1 MEKTEKTITAYNK
14 NSEDYTNKFM
24 NFPLYEKKIKEFV
37 SFLDCGNEVLDLG
50 CGPGNVLKWLC
61 SSGKEFSITG
71 VDLSEK
77 MLKIAEKNIP
87 EGKFYCEDITNISFD
102 ESTFDVII
110 LSFCIVHLDDNE
122 MKVVLEKAS
131 KYLRDKGKIYL
142 SFMEGKEPGFETT
155 SFSKEEIYY
164 NYYEADKVR
173 DLLANYDFEILK
185 LSKQDYPEPDGSVTT
200 DVFIFAEKNE

>member
-24 NFPLYEKKIKEFV
+24 NFPLYEKKIKEFI

-71 VDLSEK
+71 VDFSEK

-122 MKVVLEKAS
+122 MKVVLEKVS
-131 KYLRDKGKIYL
+131 KYLRNKGKIYL